1 MMIIISHS
9 KQVLFIHVSQKC
21 FSKFSNQDLL
31 YLFIWGGRSLLLE
44 EQTKGLSES
53 LVLCY

>member
-31 YLFIWGGRSLLLE
+31 YLFIWGREVIAVE
-44 EQTKGLSES
+44 EQTKGLSPLS
-53 LVLCY
+53 HVTK